1 MTGRHNRRLAW
12 VIGCGLVLVLV
23 AGIWRSRAPMAGRAS
38 GTSHRDALLD
48 DLARRFIEKEARA
61 DEEVEAHFP
70 TEVATAPFRD
80 ALVEWWDAW
89 NREPEAWVERMS
101 GIGRLTWLRGAAPR
115 SEALGGAL
123 LPAVP
128 AFDWD
133 GRMFLD
139 RLRRWKA
146 EGWRVERTRWHLE
159 RWQAGAGDMAGG
171 RAGVRFEVLARKIGP
186 TPARATLGGLAWVDA
201 TRWMSAEGGEGTRG
215 AVELEALEVGERDGP
230 PGFEVAA
237 DIGIPV
243 PPHTPFCDPLLAWDG
258 PDGPALALVGAGVL
272 MRWREGEWRS
282 EGLPGLPPERIWA
295 AAVGDWNRDGMADL
309 WLAGSDGLRVLPGPR
324 WAGPG
329 VVLWKSP
336 QRMPHP
342 QALAVADVDGDGDD
356 DAFVGQYKMPY
367 QGGQFPTPWHDAAD
381 GFPSVL
387 LRNDGPAGWSDVTAA
402 SGLGMKARRRIY
414 SASFSDWDADGK
426 PDLVMASDFAGLDVL
441 RNVGGGRFM
450 DLTAALG
457 TNRLGF
463 GMGHWTGDINGD
475 GRTDVLLVGMD
486 SPVADRL
493 SWTRQRHTGWPE
505 DALLRSGMTV
515 GNRWLTWDGTRFAPM
530 PGAGTMARGG
540 WAWAASVLD
549 ADNDGW
555 PEVHLANGHETLSSA
570 RDYEEVFW
578 TRDLHAA
585 GSVHDP
591 LADAFFRAA
600 AGRRAAGEVSYGGW
614 QHGAW
619 FENLGGQGWRESGWL
634 AGTSI
639 LADQRNAVA
648 LDFDRDGRMDLAVTT
663 MELWPVRRQRLVV
676 LANRMPQV
684 GHWVGLRFVD
694 GPGTGVIV
702 RLKAGGRVQERRI
715 TAGESHRSQSAGSVH
730 FGLGEA
736 REVEWLEVR
745 EPGAAGWQRAPVP
758 PAVDR
763 WQEWRLREAAR

>member
-1 MTGRHNRRLAW
+1 MA
-12 VIGCGLVLVLV
+12 
-23 AGIWRSRAPMAGRAS
+23 AGIWRSRVPVAS
-38 GTSHRDALLD
+38 RTSSDSPRGALLD

-61 DEEVEAHFP
+61 DEEVRAHFP
-70 TEVATAPFRD
+70 MEGTTGPFRD
-80 ALVEWWDAW
+80 ALVDWWDAL
-89 NREPEAWVERMS
+89 NHEPEAWVERMS
-101 GIGRLTWLRGAAPR
+101 GIARLAWRGEPSLRLDGR
-115 SEALGGAL
+115 GGVE
-123 LPAVP
+123 LPGP
-128 AFDWD
+128 PSFDWD
-133 GRMFLD
+133 GRALMD
-139 RLRRWKA
+139 RLRGWKA

-159 RWQAGAGDMAGG
+159 RWRAGAADT
-171 RAGVRFEVLARKIGP
+171 RAGVRFEILAQRVGAG
-186 TPARATLGGLAWVDA
+186 PARVTLRGLAWVDA
-201 TRWMSAEGGEGTRG
+201 ARWLSGDEGAGSRGE
-215 AVELEALEVGERDGP
+215 VVLEALEARRRDGTP
-230 PGFEVAA
+230 AFEVAA
-237 DIGIPV
+237 DVALPV
-243 PPHTPFCDPLLAWDG
+243 PPHTPFCDPLVALDE
-258 PDGPALALVGAGVL
+258 PDGPMLALVGAGVL
-272 MRWREGEWRS
+272 MRRREGAWRS
-282 EGLPGLPPERIWA
+282 EALPGLPAERIWA
-295 AAVGDWNRDGMADL
+295 AAVADWNRDGVADL

-324 WAGPG
+324 WEGPG

-336 QRMPHP
+336 QRLPHP
-342 QALAVADVDGDGDD
+342 QSLAVADMDGDGDD

-387 LRNDGPAGWSDVTAA
+387 LRNDGPAGWSNVTAS
-402 SGLGMKARRRIY
+402 SGLGVKALRRIY
-414 SASFSDWDADGK
+414 SASFSDWDGDGR
-426 PDLVMASDFAGLDVL
+426 PDLVMASDFAGLDVF
-441 RNVGGGRFM
+441 RNAGGGRFV
-450 DLTAALG
+450 DQTASLG

-475 GRTDVLLVGMD
+475 GRTDVLMVGMD

-493 SWTRQRHTGWPE
+493 GWTGQRHPGWPE

-515 GNRWLTWDGTRFAPM
+515 GNRWLTWDGARFQPM
-530 PGAGTMARGG
+530 PGAETMARGG
-540 WAWAASVLD
+540 WAWAATVLD

-555 PEVHLANGHETLSSA
+555 PEVHLANGHETLASA
-570 RDYEEVFW
+570 RDHEEVFW

-600 AGRRAAGEVSYGGW
+600 AGQRVAGGVSYGGW

-619 FENLGGQGWRESGWL
+619 FESLGGQGWREDGWL

-676 LANRMPQV
+676 LANRTPRV

-694 GPGTGVIV
+694 GPGTGVV
-702 RLKAGGRVQERRI
+702 LRLKAGGRIQERRI

-745 EPGAAGWQRAPVP
+745 EPGEEGWRRSKVP
-758 PAVDR
+758 PLADR
-763 WQEWRLREAAR
+763 WQEWRLRVPGR